1 MEKKSKKDV
10 KKRAKYV
17 RGFLNYWRNLLTT
30 FHGIEKGVCGKIK
43 GKKSH
48 PQHPIFTR
56 LGVQLFPSLSLFL
69 VNVCLEPFRSALSSV
84 IARVAT
90 NVAKRPTL

>member
-1 MEKKSKKDV
+1 
-10 KKRAKYV
+10 V

-56 LGVQLFPSLSLFL
+56 LGVQLFPSLSL
-69 VNVCLEPFRSALSSV
+69 SHLSLSFPCECV
-84 IARVAT
+84 
-90 NVAKRPTL
+90 P